1 MHKQECLD
9 DGGDENRYEM
19 YFVAGCMTNSP
30 KLRGFAIDWP
40 CINENWASCAGKA
53 KGEEKEE
60 EGQRETTA
68 TG

>member
-9 DGGDENRYEM
+9 DANQYEM
-19 YFVAGCMTNSP
+19 CFVVGCMTNSP

-40 CINENWASCAGKA
+40 CINENWTSCAGKA
-53 KGEEKEE
+53 KGEERNDN
-60 EGQRETTA
+60 G